1 MITLIIGT
9 NRPDSR
15 TKAVAL
21 QVKAIYRK
29 LGVSMHVIDLE
40 KLPPEFF
47 LPATY
52 AKKPRAFTLM
62 IKKVLKADGLVVV
75 TPEYNGSMP
84 GVLKYFIDML
94 PFPESF
100 ELRPVCFIGLS
111 AGASGALRPVEH
123 LQQIFGYRNAHIYPK
138 RIFMPQVYNLLD
150 DNGRLKDADI
160 QQRLQKQAEGFIQ
173 FTCQLKQVSVP

>member
-21 QVKAIYRK
+21 QVKAIYEELK
-29 LGVSMHVIDLE
+29 ESVNVIDLLE
-40 KLPPEFF
+40 LPSEFF
-47 LPATY
+47 SPTAY
-52 AKKPRAFTLM
+52 AKKPATFTSM
-62 IKKVLKADGLVVV
+62 IDKVLTSDGLVVV

-123 LQQIFGYRNAHIYPK
+123 LQQVFGYRNAHVYPK
-138 RIFMPQVYNLLD
+138 RIFMPQVHNLLD
-150 DNGRLKDADI
+150 ENGIIKDVDIKERLH
-160 QQRLQKQAEGFIQ
+160 KQAEGFSL
-173 FTCQLKQVSVP
+173 FTRQLKWVPSS